1 MDRRSFMVG
10 SSSSSLALLA
20 TGLGGCQ
27 AKGAEALK
35 VRILKGSIPAALPN
49 AFLRQV
55 QAAQVDVVPAEQLA
69 DLFNLLQRFA
79 QPPESLPKPHPLG
92 QFLGNL
98 QVWRPAQERNRT
110 PVAPDLVTLGDAWL
124 AVAIR
129 QGLIQPLSPSARFE
143 SLEGCFKQLVKRN
156 DQGLSDP
163 NGQIWAAPYRWGA
176 TVIAYRKD
184 LLAARNIAPPQD
196 WADLWRSEFRGR
208 LSLPDQPREV
218 IGLVLK
224 RLGLSYNAQDLN
236 HPDLQTQL
244 KQLHQQVNFYSND
257 NYLQPLI
264 LGDSWVVVG
273 SSVDLLRQ
281 ARNIENI
288 QLVFP
293 PSGTALWADLW
304 VRPKGAIAQK
314 SVLTNQWIDF
324 CWSDAVVLQLSL
336 MTQAASPMLHQVK
349 AMALSQDLFEN
360 SLLRPSEEAWGKSEF
375 LQPLPDKAMQAFISL
390 WEGLRPPVSR

>member
-10 SSSSSLALLA
+10 SLALLA

-35 VRILKGSIPAALPN
+35 IRILKGSIPAALPN
-49 AFLRQV
+49 AFARQV
-55 QAAQVDVVPAEQLA
+55 QGAQVDVAPAEQLA

-79 QPPESLPKPHPLG
+79 QPPESLPKANPLG
-92 QFLGNL
+92 QFWGNL
-98 QVWRPAQERNRT
+98 QVWRPAQERNAT

-129 QGLIQPLSPSARFE
+129 QGLIQPLSPSVRFE
-143 SLEGCFKQLVKRN
+143 SLEDGFKQLVKRN
-156 DQGLSDP
+156 DQGFLDP
-163 NGQIWAAPYRWGA
+163 KGQVWAVPYRWGA

-244 KQLHQQVNFYSND
+244 KQLHQQVSFYSND

-264 LGDSWVVVG
+264 LGDSWLAVG

-304 VRPKGAIAQK
+304 VRPRGAVASK
-314 SVLTNQWIDF
+314 AGLTNQWIDF
-324 CWSDAVVLQLSL
+324 CLSDPVALQLSL
-336 MTQAASPMLHQVK
+336 ITQAASPMLHQVK
-349 AMALSQDLFEN
+349 ATALSQDLFEN
-360 SLLRPSEEAWGKSEF
+360 PVLRPSDVAWGKSEF
-375 LQPLPDKAMQAFISL
+375 LQPLPEKAMQAFTSL
-390 WEGLRPPVSR
+390 WEGLRHPVSH